1 MITRGV
7 SSPASAVSFS
17 VFVSRGVSSSARFRC
32 TAGQTGFFTRLGRL
46 IKEKA
51 KSDVDKLF
59 SGFSKTHESLSVVDE
74 LLLYWNLADTDRVLD
89 ELEEVAKKKD
99 DHAVGRIMDSLREDI
114 LAGKLKSGSEIKE
127 ALKMSVLQLLTSK
140 GSKTELQLGFRGKDN
155 KVAECI
161 LFILRLGNSKKQ
173 HNKPSGST
181 KTKSAETEIPVS
193 RLDIR
198 VGLIKKVQKHPD
210 ADSLYVEE
218 IDVGEES
225 PRTVVS
231 GLVKYIPLEEM
242 QNRKVCVL
250 CNLKPATM
258 RGIKS
263 QAMVLDAS
271 NDDHTKVELVDPPSS
286 AKVGER
292 VTFLGYSGE
301 PDSILNAK
309 SKVWEKLQAD
319 LQSNKEL
326 VACYKDV
333 PFTTSAGVCKVSS
346 ITNGAIR

>member
-1 MITRGV
+1 MVT
-7 SSPASAVSFS
+7 
-17 VFVSRGVSSSARFRC
+17 
-32 TAGQTGFFTRLGRL
+32 
-46 IKEKA
+46 
-51 KSDVDKLF
+51 
-59 SGFSKTHESLSVVDE
+59 
-74 LLLYWNLADTDRVLD
+74 
-89 ELEEVAKKKD
+89 
-99 DHAVGRIMDSLREDI
+99 
-114 LAGKLKSGSEIKE
+114 
-127 ALKMSVLQLLTSK
+127 
-140 GSKTELQLGFRGKDN
+140 
-155 KVAECI
+155 
-161 LFILRLGNSKKQ
+161 GNSKKQ

-181 KTKSAETEIPVS
+181 KTKSAETEISVS

-263 QAMVLDAS
+263 QAMVLAAS
-271 NDDHTKVELVDPPSS
+271 NDDHTKVS
-286 AKVGER
+286 
-292 VTFLGYSGE
+292 E
-301 PDSILNAK
+301 PDSVLNAK
-309 SKVWEKLQAD
+309 SKVWEKLQVD
-319 LQSNKEL
+319 LQSNSEL

-346 ITNGAIR
+346 ITNGAISENVDIFKEE